1 MKQLPLFKEIEKTC
15 TNCKYDPAC
24 IRFFDCMFKLDELL
38 GEYRAVD
45 GGAYQLWEE
54 TEWNN

>member
-54 TEWNN
+54 GE